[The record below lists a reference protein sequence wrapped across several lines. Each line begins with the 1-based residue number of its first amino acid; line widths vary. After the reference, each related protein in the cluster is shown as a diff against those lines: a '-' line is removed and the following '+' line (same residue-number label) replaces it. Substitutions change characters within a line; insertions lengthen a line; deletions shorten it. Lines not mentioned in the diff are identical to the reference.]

1 MEFPPEIAVFARAPR
16 ARSRAGAAAVVAAA
30 ALAVAVAG
38 CGSQGEAAGS
48 PERPIVVEVMRV
60 ERGPLVDVAV
70 FSGELAAEQSVAVQP
85 EISGVVESVAF
96 QQGQGVARGDVLFR
110 LRNAEQ
116 KAKLREATATRDL
129 ARERWDRTQQLL
141 TRDASSQAQA
151 DVAKAEFEIA
161 NARVELARLE
171 LDRTEIRAPFDG
183 VVGLRFVDPGARVN
197 KGTELVRIDAVD
209 RLQVTFAISDEGL
222 PFARPGMKVNAW
234 VRPYPGEKFPGEVF
248 FVSPSLDPRNR
259 RILVKAWI
267 DNSERRLAPGLFAN
281 VDLEIRRV
289 ADALVVPESAISID
303 QRGPYV
309 WVIDASRQASRTPV
323 EIGLRER
330 GVVEV
335 LHGLEEGVSVV
346 TAGTHKVVEGR
357 PVEISE
363 TPLVGRAPSERPEGA
378 LIGEGT

>member
-1 MEFPPEIAVFARAPR
+1 M
-16 ARSRAGAAAVVAAA
+16 AAAPL
-30 ALAVAVAG
+30 ALAAG
-38 CGSQGEAAGS
+38 CGSQGDATG
-48 PERPIVVEVMRV
+48 PPDRPIVVEVMRV

-70 FSGELAAEQSVAVQP
+70 FSGELAAEQSVSLQP
-85 EISGVVESVAF
+85 EVQGVVESVGF
-96 QQGQGVARGDVLFR
+96 EQGQRVKRGDVLFR
-110 LRNAEQ
+110 LRNLEQ
-116 KAKLREATATRDL
+116 KAKVREAAATRDL
-129 ARERWDRTQQLL
+129 TRERWKRAQQLL

-161 NARVELARLE
+161 NARVDLAQIE
-171 LDRTEIRAPFDG
+171 LDRTEVRAPFDG
-183 VVGLRFVDPGARVN
+183 VVGLRLVDPGARVN

-222 PFARPGMKVNAW
+222 PHARVGMKVHAW

-267 DNSERRLAPGLFAN
+267 DNREGRLAPGLFAN
-281 VDLEIRRV
+281 VDLEVRSV
-289 ADALVVPESAISID
+289 EGALVIPESAIAID

-309 WVIDASRQASRTPV
+309 WVIDASREASRRPI

-335 LHGLEEGVSVV
+335 LQGLQEGVEIV
-346 TAGTHKVVEGR
+346 TAGTHKVIEGK
-357 PVEISE
+357 PVEISDN
-363 TPLVGRAPSERPEGA
+363 PLVGRARGDRPEGS